1 MQSKDKVRERMEDIT
16 KEIRN
21 NKTVNMNS
29 LLSPEPYGY
38 DEDNLSAQIRFV
50 RKDCE
55 RNERGEIHGGAISAM
70 FDTAMGMTVLA
81 YSDSE
86 GVSTADLSVSFI
98 RPFLGDSYIV
108 KTEII
113 HLGRSLVRVRATA
126 YDEGNGKALASA
138 TSNFVHVK

>member
-50 RKDCE
+50 RKDWE

-86 GVSTADLSVSFI
+86 GVSTADLNVSFI

>member
-1 MQSKDKVRERMEDIT
+1 MEDVYKRQAFGHMAKRV
-16 KEIRN
+16 KERDLSLTVFSGYTYERLMEMAAEDEHIRR
-21 NKTVNMNS
+21 
-29 LLSPEPYGY
+29 LLELTDILIDGDVYKR
-38 DEDNLSAQIRFV
+38 Q
-50 RKDCE
+50 
-55 RNERGEIHGGAISAM
+55 
-70 FDTAMGMTVLA
+70 VLA